1 MTEQTGHVCPRCAAH
16 RAPDGTPSCTCTR
29 RASDALRD
37 ARTAEAAAAEDFDP
51 LRIRPYVELS
61 RGGAAGGVPGG
72 APGPEPTGMP
82 AAGATPTGTGGPVVG
97 GGTGPVNGAGPRPV
111 PTDASGTAATA
122 APDGRPG
129 APGEPGIVPPP
140 AGEAPSASTMRLAA
154 VPAVPA
160 DAALPVDATMR
171 LQALPSEPRAA
182 DVRLFQERPSHPGT
196 AAAAGAGRPGRRR
209 RNGILAAAGVVVTMV
224 AAAGFAGGLLSY
236 DTPARDGALP
246 EDVRASV
253 PDVSPK
259 AASVAPSAS
268 ISTTVSAPAAPA
280 SSLSASPSPS
290 ASGASASAS
299 PSPSVSS
306 PSSSAPPSA
315 TATAT
320 GSSATDTGG
329 QQGLGPAP
337 TLQRGD
343 DGPEVTELQLRMR
356 QLRMYMGDA
365 DGHFDRHL
373 EDAVR
378 WYQWARGITSDP
390 SGVYGAA
397 TRTSLESETSQP

>member
-61 RGGAAGGVPGG
+61 RDGVAAGVPGG
-72 APGPEPTGMP
+72 APGPEPTGIP
-82 AAGATPTGTGGPVVG
+82 AAGATTTGTGGPVAG
-97 GGTGPVNGAGPRPV
+97 GGAGPVNGAGTRPG
-111 PTDASGTAATA
+111 PMNASGPAATA
-122 APDGRPG
+122 GPAGQPG
-129 APGEPGIVPPP
+129 EPGEPGIVPPP
-140 AGEAPSASTMRLAA
+140 AGAAPSASTMRLAA

-182 DVRLFQERPSHPGT
+182 DVRLFQEQASHPGT
-196 AAAAGAGRPGRRR
+196 AAAAGAGRPARRR

-268 ISTTVSAPAAPA
+268 TSPTVSAPAAPA

-290 ASGASASAS
+290 ASEASTSAS
-299 PSPSVSS
+299 PSPSASS
-306 PSSSAPPSA
+306 SSSSAPPSA

-320 GSSATDTGG
+320 GSAADTGG

-397 TRTSLESETSQP
+397 TRASLESETSQP

>member
-1 MTEQTGHVCPRCAAH
+1 MTEQTGHVCPRCAAR

-61 RGGAAGGVPGG
+61 RDGAAPGVPGG

-82 AAGATPTGTGGPVVG
+82 AAGATTAGTGGPVAG
-97 GGTGPVNGAGPRPV
+97 GGTGPVNGAGARPG
-111 PTDASGTAATA
+111 PMDASGTAAA
-122 APDGRPG
+122 GPVGQPG
-129 APGEPGIVPPP
+129 EPGEPGIVPPP

-154 VPAVPA
+154 VPA
-160 DAALPVDATMR
+160 DAALPADATMR

-196 AAAAGAGRPGRRR
+196 AAAPGAGRPGRRR
-209 RNGILAAAGVVVTMV
+209 RNGVLAAAGVVVTLV

-268 ISTTVSAPAAPA
+268 TSPTVSAPAAPA

-290 ASGASASAS
+290 ASGASTSAS
-299 PSPSVSS
+299 PSPSASS
-306 PSSSAPPSA
+306 SSSSAPPSA

-320 GSSATDTGG
+320 GSAQDTGG

>member
-61 RGGAAGGVPGG
+61 RDGVAAGVPGG
-72 APGPEPTGMP
+72 APGPEPTGIP
-82 AAGATPTGTGGPVVG
+82 AAGATTTGTGGPVAG
-97 GGTGPVNGAGPRPV
+97 GGAGPVNGAGTRPG
-111 PTDASGTAATA
+111 PMDASGTAATA
-122 APDGRPG
+122 GPAGQ
-129 APGEPGIVPPP
+129 PGEPGIVPPP
-140 AGEAPSASTMRLAA
+140 AGEAPSASTMRLA
-154 VPAVPA
+154 AVPA

-182 DVRLFQERPSHPGT
+182 DVRLFQEHASHPGT

-268 ISTTVSAPAAPA
+268 TSPTVSAPAAPA

-290 ASGASASAS
+290 ASEASTSAS
-299 PSPSVSS
+299 PSPSASS
-306 PSSSAPPSA
+306 SSSSAPPSA

-320 GSSATDTGG
+320 GSAADTGG

-397 TRTSLESETSQP
+397 TRASLESETSQP

>member
-1 MTEQTGHVCPRCAAH
+1 MTEETGHVCPRCAAH
-16 RAPDGTPSCTCTR
+16 RAPDGTPSCACTR

-61 RGGAAGGVPGG
+61 QDGAAGGVPGG
-72 APGPEPTGMP
+72 APGPEPTGTTT
-82 AAGATPTGTGGPVVG
+82 AGAATTGAGTGTGDMAAG
-97 GGTGPVNGAGPRPV
+97 GGAGPVNGAGAQPR
-111 PTDASGTAATA
+111 PTDAAADRSGQHGGS
-122 APDGRPG
+122 GRHG
-129 APGEPGIVPPP
+129 GSGIVPPV
-140 AGEAPSASTMRLAA
+140 AGEDPSASTMRLAA
-154 VPAVPA
+154 VPA
-160 DAALPVDATMR
+160 DAALPADATMR

-182 DVRLFQERPSHPGT
+182 DVRLFQERPAEPG
-196 AAAAGAGRPGRRR
+196 AAGSAAGRPGRRR

-259 AASVAPSAS
+259 AASAAPSAS
-268 ISTTVSAPAAPA
+268 ASPTVSAPAAPA

-299 PSPSVSS
+299 PSPSASSS
-306 PSSSAPPSA
+306 PASAPPTA

-320 GSSATDTGG
+320 GSAADTGG

-343 DGPEVTELQLRMR
+343 DGPEVTELQLRMS

>member
-1 MTEQTGHVCPRCAAH
+1 MTEETGHVCPRCAAH
-16 RAPDGTPSCTCTR
+16 RAPDGTPSCGCTQ

-61 RGGAAGGVPGG
+61 QDGAAGGVPGG
-72 APGPEPTGMP
+72 APGPEPTGTP
-82 AAGATPTGTGGPVVG
+82 SAGAATTGAGIGTGTGTGTGDMGAG
-97 GGTGPVNGAGPRPV
+97 GGAGPVNGAGAQPRP
-111 PTDASGTAATA
+111 TDAATA
-122 APDGRPG
+122 AVRAGH
-129 APGEPGIVPPP
+129 PGEPGIVPPA
-140 AGEAPSASTMRLAA
+140 AGEDPSASTMRLAA
-154 VPAVPA
+154 VPA
-160 DAALPVDATMR
+160 DAALPADATMR

-182 DVRLFQERPSHPGT
+182 DVRLFQERPAEPG
-196 AAAAGAGRPGRRR
+196 AAGSAAGRPGRRR

-259 AASVAPSAS
+259 AASVSPSAS
-268 ISTTVSAPAAPA
+268 VSPTVSAPAAPA

-290 ASGASASAS
+290 VSGSSPSTS
-299 PSPSVSS
+299 PSPSASSS
-306 PSSSAPPSA
+306 PASTPA
-315 TATAT
+315 TATNTAT
-320 GSSATDTGG
+320 GSAADTGG
-329 QQGLGPAP
+329 QQGLGPAQ
-337 TLQRGD
+337 TLRRGD
-343 DGPEVTELQLRMR
+343 DGPEVTELQLRMS

-390 SGVYGAA
+390 SGVYGTA